1 MALTTPIVT
10 SAAHHLTA
18 LTAPEANLTP
28 AAFAPRLFTPLLDP
42 AEDRFSSSAA
52 IPLSRLTSRTAPP
65 AWPAMAV
72 LAAGLGLAVCLAGHA
87 SISGNAALAM
97 ASGPLLAPGLI
108 ERLNRWLRRIQAR
121 LEEITRDA
129 VWSMIGPV
137 DPIAHESWRIGKLMD
152 MEDVAEH
159 PHHTQYELIRH
170 RFKHLP
176 AEERL
181 FRAEGVLRCF
191 SKYRYRS
198 NPLAL
203 LALEAFT
210 GHLVSWLNADE
221 RRTLLL
227 HFTESGAIKTF
238 PHPLLKAMTAGFPA
252 AERESYGL

>member
-1 MALTTPIVT
+1 MALTTPIIA
-10 SAAHHLTA
+10 SAAHQFTA
-18 LTAPEANLTP
+18 LTAPEANLPP
-28 AAFAPRLFTPLLDP
+28 AAFAPGLFTPLLDP

-52 IPLSRLTSRTAPP
+52 IPLSRLTSRTASP

-72 LAAGLGLAVCLAGHA
+72 LAVGLGLAVCLAGHA
-87 SISGNAALAM
+87 SISGDAALAM

-121 LEEITRDA
+121 LEEIARDA
-129 VWSMIGPV
+129 VWSMTGPV
-137 DPIAHESWRIGKLMD
+137 DPITHESWRIGKLMD
-152 MEDVAEH
+152 MEDIAGH
-159 PHHTQYELIRH
+159 PTQYELIRH

-181 FRAEGVLRCF
+181 VRAEGVLRCF

-210 GHLVSWLNADE
+210 GHLVSWLSADE

-227 HFTESGAIKTF
+227 HFTESGGIKTF
-238 PHPLLKAMTAGFPA
+238 PRPLLKAMTAGFPA
-252 AERESYGL
+252 AERKSYGL